1 MYLIDKKLA
10 QTVLN
15 YLGAQPYVRVFNMV
29 KAMENMPDYD
39 EILKAQQELERQRDV
54 PPAKDHPEG
63 EE

>member
-15 YLGAQPYVRVFNMV
+15 YLGTQPYVRVCNMI

-39 EILKAQQELERQRDV
+39 EILKAQQERQKDV
-54 PPAKDHPEG
+54 TPEDPK
-63 EE
+63 EEEEK